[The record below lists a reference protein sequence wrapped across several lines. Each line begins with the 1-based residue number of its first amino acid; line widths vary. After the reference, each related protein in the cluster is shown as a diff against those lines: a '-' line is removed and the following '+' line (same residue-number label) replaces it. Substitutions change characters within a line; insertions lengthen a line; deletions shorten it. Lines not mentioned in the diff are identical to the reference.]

1 MTLMF
6 RIFLIVLAAS
16 LFWLLIHT
24 AFIIL
29 IGVNAQP
36 RPSDVAVVLG
46 NRVERSGT
54 PSGHLR
60 LRLDHAFALYQ
71 QGVVKNIIVSGGL
84 GREGFEEADV
94 MRDYLIQ
101 RGVPAENIF
110 ADRGGYDTYETAR
123 NAKIIMHAQGFSSA
137 VVVSHYFHLP
147 RALVTFKRFGIANV
161 SASAVER
168 APSFRDTYSV
178 LREFAAFYFYLV
190 RDYAAT

>member
-1 MTLMF
+1 MYLMF
-6 RIFLIVLAAS
+6 RILLFVVALS
-16 LFWLLIHT
+16 LPWLLIHT
-24 AFIIL
+24 ALTIL

-46 NRVERSGT
+46 NRVERSGA

-60 LRLDHAFALYQ
+60 LRLDHALALYQ
-71 QGVVKNIIVSGGL
+71 QGMVKNFIVSGGL

-94 MRDYLIQ
+94 MRDYLLQ

-110 ADRGGYDTYETAR
+110 TDRDGYDTYETAR
-123 NAKIIMHAQGFSSA
+123 NAKSIMDAHGFTSA

-147 RALVTFKRFGIANV
+147 RALVTFNRFGIANV
-161 SASAVER
+161 SASAVQR

-178 LREFAAFYFYLV
+178 LREFAAFYFYLL
-190 RDYAAT
+190 RAYATT